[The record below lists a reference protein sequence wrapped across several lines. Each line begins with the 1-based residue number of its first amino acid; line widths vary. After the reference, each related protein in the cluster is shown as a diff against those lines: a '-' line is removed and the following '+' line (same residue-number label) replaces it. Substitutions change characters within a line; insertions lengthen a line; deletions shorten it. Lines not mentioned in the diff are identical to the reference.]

1 MNLLGASEIME
12 TVKAV
17 WDVTVV
23 RGLVWSLI
31 AALGVITPMALM
43 AIWIERRLSGLMQ
56 ARIGPN
62 RVGYQGLL
70 QTLADGVKLL
80 GKESLVPTG
89 ADRALFHLAPIV
101 VFMAAFGIYAVLPW
115 GPDWTPTN
123 IAVGILVALGVGSIE
138 AIGVI
143 MAGWASNNKWALLG
157 TMRVAAQV
165 VSYEVPL
172 ALCALV
178 PVLSAGTLNLQE
190 MTRMQQGNV
199 MNWGLFWAFPANIV
213 AFVVF
218 FWSALANL
226 KRAPF
231 DLPEAESELVAGFH
245 TEYSGMS
252 FSIFFLAEYA
262 AMFVLSGIAAAMW
275 LGGWGI
281 PWLPLEEWAR
291 AGGGLFDADLTI
303 LGFNLLSRAFWWNFV
318 AFNVMAAK
326 AMLLVCV
333 MMWLRWTLPRV
344 RIDQVMRLCW
354 KFFLPISLACLV
366 WAAAWVGVFAPMA
379 GGSK

>member
-1 MNLLGASEIME
+1 MIPAASVVDTALEVIR
-12 TVKAV
+12 AS
-17 WDVTVV
+17 WDVTIV
-23 RGLVWSLI
+23 RGLLWAVAIVL
-31 AALGVITPMALM
+31 LVITPMALM

-62 RVGYQGLL
+62 RVGPQGLL

-80 GKESLVPTG
+80 GKESLVPTD
-89 ADRALFHLAPIV
+89 ADRPLFHLAPVV
-101 VFMAAFGIYAVLPW
+101 VFVAAFGMYAVLPW

-123 IAVGILVALGVGSIE
+123 IAVGILVVLGVGSLE

-165 VSYEVPL
+165 VSYEVPM
-172 ALCALV
+172 AITALV
-178 PVLSAGTLNLQE
+178 PVLTAGTLNMQE
-190 MTRMQQGNV
+190 MTRMQQGPIW
-199 MNWGLFWAFPANIV
+199 NWGIFWAFPANLI
-213 AFVVF
+213 ACIVF

-262 AMFVLSGIAAAMW
+262 AMFVLSGVASALW
-275 LGGWGI
+275 FGGWGL
-281 PWLPLEEWAR
+281 PWMPLEEWTR
-291 AGGGLFDADLTI
+291 WEGVF
-303 LGFNLLSRAFWWNFV
+303 LGFIPWSAVWNFV
-318 AFNVMAAK
+318 TFNVMALK

-354 KFFLPISLACLV
+354 KFFLPISMACLV
-366 WAAAWVGVFAPMA
+366 WAAAWVALVAPA
-379 GGSK
+379 IGGKR

>member
-1 MNLLGASEIME
+1 MTVLSASEIE
-12 TVKAV
+12 AAARAL
-17 WDVTVV
+17 WEVTVV
-23 RGLVWSLI
+23 RGLAWSLI
-31 AALGVITPMALM
+31 AAVLVITPMALM

-62 RVGYQGLL
+62 RVGHQGLL

-80 GKESLVPTG
+80 GKESLVPTD

-101 VFMAAFGIYAVLPW
+101 VFVAAFGMYAVMPW

-138 AIGVI
+138 AVGVI

-165 VSYEVPL
+165 VSYGVPL

-178 PVLSAGTLNLQE
+178 PVLSAGTLNVQE
-190 MTRMQQGNV
+190 MAKMQGGGFW
-199 MNWGLFWAFPANIV
+199 NWGIFWAFPANLIAAV
-213 AFVVF
+213 IF

-262 AMFVLSGIAAAMW
+262 AMFVLSGIASAMW
-275 LGGWGI
+275 LGGWQVGI
-281 PWLPLEEWAR
+281 PGVDLASMGI
-291 AGGGLFDADLTI
+291 GGNV
-303 LGFNLLSRAFWWNFV
+303 LGVVSIGT
-318 AFNVMAAK
+318 K

-344 RIDQVMRLCW
+344 RIDHVMTLCW
-354 KFFLPISLACLV
+354 KFFLPIALGCLV
-366 WAAAWVGVFAPMA
+366 WAAAWVALF
-379 GGSK
+379 GGKS

>member
-1 MNLLGASEIME
+1 MSPLAASDLLEAG
-12 TVKAV
+12 KAL
-17 WDVTVV
+17 WGVTVV
-23 RGLVWSLI
+23 RGLIWSVGIVL
-31 AALGVITPMALM
+31 LVITPMALM

-62 RVGYQGLL
+62 RVGPEGLL

-80 GKESLVPTG
+80 GKESLVPTD
-89 ADRALFHLAPIV
+89 ADKPLFHLAPVV
-101 VFMAAFGIYAVLPW
+101 VFVAAFGMYAVLPW
-115 GPDWTPTN
+115 GPDWAPTS
-123 IAVGILVALGVGSIE
+123 IAVGILVVLGIGSIE

-178 PVLSAGTLNLQE
+178 PVLSAGSLNVQE
-190 MTRMQQGNV
+190 ITRMQQGAAW
-199 MNWGLFWAFPANIV
+199 NWGIFWAFPANLIACV
-213 AFVVF
+213 IF

-262 AMFVLSGIAAAMW
+262 AMFVLSGVASALW
-275 LGGWGI
+275 FGGWGL

-291 AGGGLFDADLTI
+291 AGGGVLDIAWLP
-303 LGFNLLSRAFWWNFV
+303 RAAVWNFV
-318 AFNVMAAK
+318 AFNILAFK

-344 RIDQVMRLCW
+344 RIDHVMTLCW
-354 KFFLPISLACLV
+354 KFFLPISLGCLV
-366 WAAAWVGVFAPMA
+366 WAAAWVALF
-379 GGSK
+379 GGKT

>member
-1 MNLLGASEIME
+1 VSPILASALEDA
-12 TVKAV
+12 VKAA
-17 WDVTVV
+17 WDIAVV

-31 AALGVITPMALM
+31 AALPIITPMALFS
-43 AIWIERRLSGLMQ
+43 IWLERRLSGKMQ

-62 RVGYQGLL
+62 RVGPQGLL

-80 GKESLVPTG
+80 GKENLVPTA
-89 ADRALFHLAPIV
+89 ADKPLFNLAPII
-101 VFMAAFGIYAVLPW
+101 VFVAAFGMYAALPW
-115 GPDWTPTN
+115 GPEWTPTN
-123 IAVGILVALGVGSIE
+123 IAVGILLVLAVGSLE

-165 VSYEVPL
+165 VSYEVPM

-178 PVLSAGTLNLQE
+178 PVLSAGTLNVQSIA
-190 MTRMQQGNV
+190 TMQQGPIW
-199 MNWGLFWAFPANIV
+199 NWGIFWAFPANLV

-245 TEYSGMS
+245 TEYSGMA

-262 AMFVLSGIAAAMW
+262 AMFVLSGVAAALW
-275 LGGWGI
+275 LGGWGV
-281 PWLPLEEWAR
+281 P
-291 AGGGLFDADLTI
+291 FVDLRSMGI
-303 LGFNLLSRAFWWNFV
+303 LGGCLGV
-318 AFNVMAAK
+318 ASMGLK
-326 AMLLVCV
+326 AMLLVAV

-344 RIDQVMRLCW
+344 RVDQVMRLCW

-366 WAAAWVGVFAPMA
+366 WAAACVAFDVPFLRGVR
-379 GGSK
+379 

>member
-1 MNLLGASEIME
+1 
-12 TVKAV
+12 
-17 WDVTVV
+17 
-23 RGLVWSLI
+23 
-31 AALGVITPMALM
+31 
-43 AIWIERRLSGLMQ
+43 MQ

-62 RVGYQGLL
+62 RVGPEGLL

-89 ADRALFHLAPIV
+89 ADRPLFHLAPVIV
-101 VFMAAFGIYAVLPW
+101 FVAAFGMFAALPW

-123 IAVGILVALGVGSIE
+123 VAVGILFALAVGSLE

-165 VSYEVPL
+165 VAYEVPL
-172 ALCALV
+172 GLCALV

-190 MTRMQQGNV
+190 ITLRQQGGIW
-199 MNWGLFWAFPANIV
+199 NWGIFWAFPANVV

-245 TEYSGMS
+245 TEYSGMA

-262 AMFVLSGIAAAMW
+262 GMLVLSGIASAIW

-281 PWLPLEEWAR
+281 PFWDL
-291 AGGGLFDADLTI
+291 AGFAKDHVV
-303 LGFNLLSRAFWWNFV
+303 LGNAVGAVALLV
-318 AFNVMAAK
+318 K
-326 AMLLVCV
+326 AMLLVSV

-354 KFFLPISLACLV
+354 KFFLPASLACLV
-366 WAAAWVGVFAPMA
+366 WASAWVAFRVPFL
-379 GGSK
+379 GGRS

>member
-1 MNLLGASEIME
+1 VTAPIPADLLSPEVIEVITASWKID
-12 TVKAV
+12 A
-17 WDVTVV
+17 V
-23 RGLVWSLI
+23 RGLVWSVIIVLLI
-31 AALGVITPMALM
+31 ITPMALM
-43 AIWIERRLSGLMQ
+43 SIWLERRLSGKMQ

-62 RVGYQGLL
+62 RVGPQGLL

-80 GKESLVPTG
+80 GKENLVPTS
-89 ADRALFHLAPIV
+89 ADKALFHLAPIV
-101 VFMAAFGIYAVLPW
+101 VFVAAFGMYAALPW
-115 GPDWTPTN
+115 GPEWSPTN
-123 IAVGILVALGVGSIE
+123 LAVGVLLALAVGSME

-172 ALCALV
+172 AICALV
-178 PVLSAGTLNLQE
+178 PVLSAGTLNVQE
-190 MTRMQQGNV
+190 MTKMQQGALW
-199 MNWGLFWAFPANIV
+199 NWGIFWCFPANVV
-213 AFVVF
+213 AFVIF

-245 TEYSGMS
+245 TEYSGMA

-262 AMFVLSGIAAAMW
+262 AMFVLSGVASAMW

-281 PWLPLEEWAR
+281 PWVDLESLVNGASGLAR
-291 AGGGLFDADLTI
+291 FG
-303 LGFNLLSRAFWWNFV
+303 WNFL
-318 AFNVMAAK
+318 AFNVLAMK
-326 AMLLVCV
+326 AMLLVSV

-344 RIDQVMRLCW
+344 RIDQVMTLCW
-354 KFFLPISLACLV
+354 KYFLPISLGCLV
-366 WAAAWVGVFAPMA
+366 WAAAWVAMRLPL
-379 GGSK
+379 GGNV